1 MLGEFKVLHVNIGKR
16 KTAHWSL
23 FCDESLA
30 DFDALAVVES
40 YIYEDLDTWEPAFPA
55 ERNWQLFVPNV
66 RHAGEVRYA
75 YRAAMWVNKRHAA
88 QQAALPSGDMVAV
101 TIPTNRGA
109 AFVVSAYDVKS
120 TDGQLANEEQ
130 LQSKLRTVKDVYDG
144 VKALTLSNGGG
155 TQVGLLLCAD
165 LNRHHELWGGAQA
178 FGEAGR
184 NDEAELIIDFMQENA
199 LTSLLPSDTVT
210 WEHYNG
216 STCSTID
223 LLLATGGL
231 SGAFEY
237 CGVHPTDHGSDH
249 KAIRARFLLDTTEHE
264 EKL

>member
-1 MLGEFKVLHVNIGKR
+1 MLRDFKVLHVNIGKR

-30 DFDALAVVES
+30 NFDALAVVEP
-40 YIYEDLDTWEPAFPA
+40 YIYEDLDNGEPAFPV

-66 RHAGEVRYA
+66 RHEGDVRYA
-75 YRAAMWVNKRHAA
+75 YRAAMWVNKKHAA
-88 QQAALPSGDMVAV
+88 QQTTLPSGDMVAV

-109 AFVVSAYDVKS
+109 VLIVSAYDVKS
-120 TDGQLANEEQ
+120 TDGRAANEEQ
-130 LQSKLRTVKDVYDG
+130 LQSKLRTIKDAYDG

-155 TQVGLLLCAD
+155 TQVDLLLCAD
-165 LNRHHELWGGAQA
+165 FNRHHELWGGAQA

-184 NDEAELIIDFMQENA
+184 NDEAEPIIDFMQENA
-199 LTSLLPSDTVT
+199 LTSLLPSGTVT

-223 LLLATGGL
+223 LLLATGDL
-231 SGAFEY
+231 SES
-237 CGVHPTDHGSDH
+237 C
-249 KAIRARFLLDTTEHE
+249 E
-264 EKL
+264 